1 MKRVYIIA
9 LLLIAG
15 FSLRVYDLTDLPLDF
30 HPTRQLLS
38 LIKARGMYYATLSS
52 IPEEQREIAINQWHS
67 KTTFE
72 PELLERLVV
81 FTYRYTGEQVW
92 IARIYSSLFWMI
104 GGIFLYRLARDLV
117 SENGAILSLTFYLF
131 LPYGVFASRSF
142 QPDPL
147 MLMLTLAFWW
157 TVQRWSR
164 HPISWRF
171 AILSGL
177 FGGLAIFIKFVAA
190 FFVIGA
196 GVGALLLNGEKIR
209 TMVHRPQ
216 VWVMTVL
223 GILPGAYWLIYGLYI
238 TDFLN
243 TKFEGRF
250 IPALLIS
257 PAFYLSWMS
266 MLNIVI
272 GGGLIALALLGLF
285 FHRQRIF
292 IISLWMAYFIYGI
305 FFDYHISTHDY
316 YSLMI
321 IPIAAL
327 SLAPFADLILPQT
340 SSRLSKIFLLFF
352 FCFGVFAT
360 AWDIRSQLKETD
372 YRPEAAVWTEIGQT
386 LGPRAKITA
395 LTQDYGARLEY
406 WGWEKATIWPLYGDL
421 VYHVGLKGAN
431 KGFETLFANLADRSD
446 FFLVT
451 MPEELSRQPELKERL
466 AQYPVFAEGE
476 GYIIYDLKSP

>member
-1 MKRVYIIA
+1 MKRICIVA
-9 LLLIAG
+9 LLFIAG
-15 FSLRVYDLTDLPLDF
+15 FSLRLYDLTDLPLDF

-38 LIKARGMYYATLSS
+38 LIKARGIYYATLSN
-52 IPEEQREIAINQWHS
+52 IPEEQRHIAIDQWHS

-81 FTYRYTGEQVW
+81 FTYRFTGEQAW
-92 IARIYSSLFWMI
+92 IARIYSSLFWII
-104 GGIFLYRLARDLV
+104 GGIFLYWLARDIL
-117 SENGAILSLTFYLF
+117 SENGALLSLTLYLF

-157 TVQRWSR
+157 TIQRWSKN
-164 HPISWRF
+164 PASWTF
-171 AILSGL
+171 AILSGI
-177 FGGLAIFIKFVAA
+177 FGGLAIFVKFVAA

-196 GVGALLLNGEKIR
+196 GIGALLLKGDSFRETVR
-209 TMVHRPQ
+209 RPQ

-223 GILPGAYWLIYGLYI
+223 GILPGVAWLVYGVYI
-238 TDFLN
+238 TDFLS

-250 IPALLIS
+250 IPSLLIAPS
-257 PAFYLSWMS
+257 FYLSWMS
-266 MLNIVI
+266 MLNTVI
-272 GGGLIALALLGLF
+272 GGALLALALLGLF
-285 FHRQRIF
+285 FYCQRIF
-292 IISLWMAYFIYGI
+292 IISLWAAYLIYGI

-327 SLAPFADLILPQT
+327 SLAPFADLILPQAN
-340 SSRLSKIFLLFF
+340 SRWSKISLLFI
-352 FCFGVFAT
+352 FGFGIFAT
-360 AWDIRSQLKETD
+360 AWSVRSQLKETD
-372 YRPEAAVWTEIGQT
+372 YRPEGTMWAEIGQT
-386 LGPRAKITA
+386 LGPRAKVTA

-406 WGWEKATIWPLYGDL
+406 WGWEKAVIWPSYGDL
-421 VYHVGLKGAN
+421 VYHVSLKGAD
-431 KGFETLFANLADRSD
+431 KEFETLFANLTARSD

-451 MPEELSRQPELKERL
+451 MPDELNRQPELKERL

>member
-1 MKRVYIIA
+1 MKHIYIIA

-38 LIKARGMYYATLSS
+38 LIKARGMYYATLSN
-52 IPEEQREIAINQWHS
+52 IPEEQRQFAIDQWHS

-81 FTYRYTGEQVW
+81 FTYRFTGEQVW
-92 IARIYSSLFWMI
+92 IARIYSSLFWII

-117 SENGAILSLTFYLF
+117 SKNGALLSLTIYLF

-147 MLMLTLAFWW
+147 MLMLTIVFWW
-157 TVQRWSR
+157 IVQRWSKN
-164 HPISWRF
+164 PTSWTF

-177 FGGLAIFIKFVAA
+177 FGGLAILVKFVAA
-190 FFVIGA
+190 FFVIG
-196 GVGALLLNGEKIR
+196 GGIGALLLKGESTR
-209 TMVHRPQ
+209 ETARRPQ

-223 GILPGAYWLIYGLYI
+223 GILPGVSWLIYGLYV
-238 TDFLN
+238 TDFLS

-250 IPALLIS
+250 IPALLVS
-257 PAFYLSWMS
+257 PSFYLSWIS
-266 MLNIVI
+266 MFNTVI
-272 GGGLIALALLGLF
+272 GGALLALALLGLF

-292 IISLWMAYFIYGI
+292 IISLWTAYLVYGI

-321 IPIAAL
+321 APIAAL
-327 SLAPFADLILPQT
+327 SLAPFADLILPQA
-340 SSRLSKIFLLFF
+340 SSRLAKIFLLFI
-352 FCFGVFAT
+352 FCFGIFAT
-360 AWDIRSQLKETD
+360 TWDIRSQLKATD
-372 YRPEAAVWTEIGQT
+372 YRPEAAMWTEIGQT
-386 LGPRAKITA
+386 LGPRAKVTA

-406 WGWEKATIWPLYGDL
+406 WGWEKAAIWPLFGDL
-421 VYHVGLKGAN
+421 VYHVSLKGAN
-431 KGFETLFANLADRSD
+431 KEFEQLFANLTARSD

-451 MPEELSRQPELKERL
+451 MPDELDRQPELEERL
-466 AQYPVFAEGE
+466 AQYPVFAVGE
-476 GYIIYDLKSP
+476 GYIIYDLK

>member
-1 MKRVYIIA
+1 MKRVYIIV

-15 FSLRVYDLTDLPLDF
+15 LSLRLYDLTDLPLDF
-30 HPTRQLLS
+30 HPTRQLFS
-38 LIKARGMYYATLSS
+38 LIKARGMYYATLSD
-52 IPEEQREIAINQWHS
+52 IPEEQRQFAIDQWHS

-81 FTYRYTGEQVW
+81 FTYSFTGEQVW
-92 IARIYSSLFWMI
+92 IARIYSSLFWII
-104 GGIFLYRLARDLV
+104 GGIFLYWLVRDLV
-117 SENGAILSLTFYLF
+117 SENGALLSLTFYLF

-147 MLMLTLAFWW
+147 MLMLTIAFWW

-164 HPISWRF
+164 NPTSWIF

-177 FGGLAIFIKFVAA
+177 FGGLAILVKFVAA
-190 FFVIGA
+190 FFVIGG
-196 GVGALLLNGEKIR
+196 GVGALLLKGESTR
-209 TMVHRPQ
+209 ETVRRPQ

-223 GILPGAYWLIYGLYI
+223 GILPGASWLVYGVYF
-238 TDFLN
+238 TDFLT

-250 IPALLIS
+250 IPALLVS
-257 PAFYLSWMS
+257 PSFYLSWMS
-266 MLNIVI
+266 MLNMVL
-272 GGGLIALALLGLF
+272 GGAMIALALLGLF
-285 FHRQRIF
+285 YYRQRIF
-292 IISLWMAYFIYGI
+292 VISLWTAYFVYGV

-316 YSLMI
+316 YSLLI

-327 SLAPFADLILPQT
+327 SLAPFADLILPQA
-340 SSRLSKIFLLFF
+340 SSRLSKIFLALVFS
-352 FCFGVFAT
+352 FGIFAT
-360 AWDIRSQLKETD
+360 AWSVRSQLKEMD
-372 YRPEAAVWTEIGQT
+372 YRPEAAMWAEIGQT

-421 VYHVGLKGAN
+421 VYHVDLKGAN
-431 KGFETLFANLADRSD
+431 KEFEQLFANLATRSD

-451 MPEELSRQPELKERL
+451 MPDELSRQPELKERL

-476 GYIIYDLKSP
+476 GYIIYNLK

>member
-1 MKRVYIIA
+1 MKRNYIIV
-9 LLLIAG
+9 LLLLAG
-15 FSLRVYDLTDLPLDF
+15 FSLRIYDLTDLPLDF

-38 LIKARGMYYATLSS
+38 LIKARGMYYAALSNT
-52 IPEEQREIAINQWHS
+52 PDEQREFAINQWHS

-81 FTYRYTGEQVW
+81 FTYRFTGEQVW
-92 IARIYSSLFWMI
+92 IARIYSSLFWII
-104 GGIFLYRLARDLV
+104 GGIFLYLLARDLV
-117 SENGAILSLTFYLF
+117 SENGALLSLTIYLF

-147 MLMLTLAFWW
+147 MLMLTIAFWW

-164 HPISWRF
+164 NPASWIF

-177 FGGLAIFIKFVAA
+177 FGGLAILVKFIAA
-190 FFVIGA
+190 FFVIG
-196 GVGALLLNGEKIR
+196 GGIGALLLRGDSIR
-209 TMVHRPQ
+209 AMVRRPQ

-223 GILPGAYWLIYGLYI
+223 GILPGASWLVYGVYV
-238 TDFLN
+238 TDFLS

-250 IPALLIS
+250 IPALLVTPS
-257 PAFYLSWMS
+257 FYLNWMS
-266 MLNIVI
+266 MLNIVL
-272 GGGLIALALLGLF
+272 GGALLALALLGMF
-285 FHRQRIF
+285 FHHQRIF
-292 IISLWMAYFIYGI
+292 ILSLWTAYFVYGI

-321 IPIAAL
+321 VPIAAL
-327 SLAPFADLILPQT
+327 SLAPFADLILPQA
-340 SSRLSKIFLLFF
+340 SSRLSKIFLVLI

-360 AWDIRSQLKETD
+360 AWSVRSQLKQTD
-372 YRPEAAVWTEIGQT
+372 YRPEAALWVGIGQK
-386 LGPRAKITA
+386 LGPRAKVTA

-406 WGWEKATIWPLYGDL
+406 WSWEKAMIWPLYGDL

-431 KGFETLFANLADRSD
+431 KEFETLFANLTVRSD

-451 MPEELSRQPELKERL
+451 MPDELSRQPELKERL
-466 AQYPVFAEGE
+466 AQYPVFAEGK

>member
-1 MKRVYIIA
+1 MKRIYIVV

-15 FSLRVYDLTDLPLDF
+15 FSLRIYDLTDLPLDF

-38 LIKARGMYYATLSS
+38 LIKARGMYYASLSN
-52 IPEEQREIAINQWHS
+52 IPEEQRQFAIDQWHS

-81 FTYRYTGEQVW
+81 FTYRFTGEQVW

-117 SENGAILSLTFYLF
+117 SENGALFSLTLYLF

-147 MLMLTLAFWW
+147 MLMLTIAFWW

-164 HPISWRF
+164 NPISWVF
-171 AILSGL
+171 AILSGI
-177 FGGLAIFIKFVAA
+177 FGGLAILVKFVAA

-196 GVGALLLNGEKIR
+196 GIGALLLKGDSLRETVR
-209 TMVHRPQ
+209 RPQ
-216 VWVMTVL
+216 AWVMTVL
-223 GILPGAYWLIYGLYI
+223 GILPGASWLVYGVYV
-238 TDFLN
+238 TDFLR

-250 IPALLIS
+250 IPALLVIPS
-257 PAFYLSWMS
+257 FYLGWMS
-266 MLNIVI
+266 MLNIVL
-272 GGGLIALALLGLF
+272 GSALIALALLGLF
-285 FHRQRIF
+285 FYRQRIF
-292 IISLWMAYFIYGI
+292 ITSLWMAYLVYGI

-321 IPIAAL
+321 VPIAAL
-327 SLAPFADLILPQT
+327 SLAPFADLILPQA
-340 SSRLSKIFLLFF
+340 SSFLSKIFLFF
-352 FCFGVFAT
+352 IFCFGIFAT

-372 YRPEAAVWTEIGQT
+372 YRPEAAMWAEIGEM

-406 WGWEKATIWPLYGDL
+406 WGWERATIWPLYDDL

-431 KGFETLFANLADRSD
+431 KEFETLFANLTARSG
-446 FFLVT
+446 FFLVS
-451 MPEELSRQPELKERL
+451 MPDELSRQPELKDRL
-466 AQYPVFAEGE
+466 VQYPVFAEGE
-476 GYIIYDLKSP
+476 GYIIYDLK